1 MAGRRGL
8 RGRFI
13 DDGLGQLLDHDYS
26 DACTGMTMLR
36 LPMTVW
42 ALFITAILQ
51 AFALPVL
58 TAGAIMQ
65 MTDRL
70 LGTGFYLPEL
80 ASATTR
86 RQSPVVVSRCC
97 GSICSGS
104 IRTQRCTS

>member
-1 MAGRRGL
+1 
-8 RGRFI
+8 
-13 DDGLGQLLDHDYS
+13 
-26 DACTGMTMLR
+26 
-36 LPMTVW
+36 MTVW

-80 ASATTR
+80 ASANNSGLF
-86 RQSPVVVSRCC
+86 QVVDSHFC
-97 GSICSGS
+97 GNTCSGS